1 VNRDTVLA
9 IASAVECSVQVGGGV
24 RSVEAAAALLDGGV
38 TRVVL
43 GTSAMKDPD
52 LVVTLADRYPQRI
65 AVGLD
70 HRGAGADVAVAGWEA
85 DSGTTLTEALTRL
98 ATVPLAAVI
107 ITAIERDGAMTGP
120 DLDGLRLT
128 LDSGSHPVI
137 ASGGVRG
144 VDDLRSLA
152 QVEAG
157 GKRLAG
163 AIVGTALVEG
173 HLSVEEAIAAC
184 ATSG

>member
-1 VNRDTVLA
+1 
-9 IASAVECSVQVGGGV
+9 
-24 RSVEAAAALLDGGV
+24 
-38 TRVVL
+38 
-43 GTSAMKDPD
+43 
-52 LVVTLADRYPQRI
+52 
-65 AVGLD
+65 
-70 HRGAGADVAVAGWEA
+70 
-85 DSGTTLTEALTRL
+85 LTEALTRL

-173 HLSVEEAIAAC
+173 NLSVEEAIAAC